1 MRALPLNGT
10 LLVLAA
16 MLVWSLVRTMRP
28 DSGKTWT
35 LAGRY
40 VSHPVVLAILLLG
53 VCANLGFSI
62 LTGYINPRDNLQDI
76 IAAEQFLKHQTM
88 YPADMAQRGV
98 GELATPIR
106 GEALLRRTPVIRNEL
121 NTLGQPP
128 LFSANAHPPMLG
140 AALSIPVRLF
150 GFRGTYVFEV
160 LLSIALLYLAATAIL
175 HELFP
180 GLDSA
185 LFCASMAMIFGWYQV
200 GTTLRSGQ
208 PSIILF
214 ALIAL
219 SWLMLRRNRPV
230 LAGAAAGL
238 AACLHAFPALLTLY
252 FLIRARKAFL
262 SAAGVIAAFSLV
274 TAAFSV
280 PHTFSQWM
288 QTDEYVAGIFVP
300 RLGNVSFAGVFTN
313 LLSGLGL
320 PPHVNVVAPAM
331 VLIVAGALV
340 VYLRPWSSAMRTFTN
355 IGPDR
360 FDREY
365 SVWIA
370 GMLLASP
377 ISWIRYFPIMLLPI
391 AILVRAWSKDPPVW
405 AASAL
410 FAALIPM
417 SLPDATFGLIHDGI
431 TRSAG
436 VLAGWVWGA
445 TPTLSLV
452 AILCWIM
459 RDNR

>member
-16 MLVWSLVRTMRP
+16 MLVWSLVRTMRS

-40 VSHPVVLAILLLG
+40 LSHPVVLAILVVG

-62 LTGYINPRDNLQDI
+62 LAGYINPRDYVQDAV
-76 IAAEQFLKHQTM
+76 AAEQFLKHQTL
-88 YPADMAQRGV
+88 YPADLPQMGV
-98 GELATPIR
+98 RELATPLR
-106 GEALLRRTPVIRNEL
+106 GESALRRLPLIRNEL
-121 NTLGQPP
+121 NTLDQPP
-128 LFSANAHPPMLG
+128 AFANAHPPMLG
-140 AALSIPVRLF
+140 VLLSAPVGLL
-150 GFRGTYVFEV
+150 GLRGSYLLEV
-160 LLSIALLYLAATAIL
+160 LLSVIVLYLAVTAIL
-175 HELFP
+175 RELFP
-180 GLDSA
+180 GLGFATCGASLA
-185 LFCASMAMIFGWYQV
+185 LIFGWYQV

-214 ALIAL
+214 ALL
-219 SWLMLRRNRPV
+219 TVSWLMLRRNRPV
-230 LAGAAAGL
+230 AAGAAVGL
-238 AACLHAFPALLTLY
+238 AACLQAFPALLTLY
-252 FLIRARKAFL
+252 LLIRAPKAFL
-262 SAAGVIAAFSLV
+262 SAAGVIAAFSLA

-300 RLGNVSFAGVFTN
+300 RLGNVSFAGVFTT

-320 PPHVNVVAPAM
+320 PPHVNVVAPVM
-331 VLIVAGALV
+331 VLVVAAALV
-340 VYLRPWSSAMRTFTN
+340 VYLRPWSSSRQILA
-355 IGPDR
+355 DR
-360 FDREY
+360 LDREY

-417 SLPDATFGLIHDGI
+417 SLPDTTFGLIHDGI
-431 TRSAG
+431 TRNAG

-445 TPTLSLV
+445 TPTLCLL